1 MIYISNYI
9 IPTIILIVII
19 FGILEKIEI
28 FNTFCDGAKEGLKIA
43 VMMFPTLLGVF
54 ICIGMLKNSGIIEKS
69 VKLLRPLSLLFC
81 IPTEIIPMIIIKP
94 LSGGAT
100 LAMATDLMVKY
111 GVDSKIGMLA
121 ATIMSSSETT
131 FYVIALYLNSVHI
144 LHLMLL
150 IQFSF
155 LLPALNVSSFSLIL
169 IITAHFHIASR
180 KIL

>member
-19 FGILEKIEI
+19 FGMLEKIEI

-69 VKLLRPLSLLFC
+69 VNLLRPLSLLFC
-81 IPTEIIPMIIIKP
+81 IPT
-94 LSGGAT
+94 
-100 LAMATDLMVKY
+100 MATDLMVKY

-144 LHLMLL
+144 KNNRNIFIPAIIADLVSIIVSLL
-150 IQFSF
+150 I
-155 LLPALNVSSFSLIL
+155 I
-169 IITAHFHIASR
+169 
-180 KIL
+180 K